1 MTQGTGAP
9 NGAAPRPGA
18 EVVPLA
24 PDAQAQQCMLP
35 SSAPVVPYDSGVR
48 GAAPAAPAAP
58 EESRRSVW
66 GMWALG
72 VAALSLVLAFIPVPV
87 LNIALTVSI
96 AAVAFVLAIVALWQK
111 RRSKALAIAALVTL
125 FVAGL
130 ASVVM
135 TFVYL
140 SAIGSAIA
148 GAQ

>member
-35 SSAPVVPYDSGVR
+35 SSAPVVPYDSGV
-48 GAAPAAPAAP
+48 GGAAPAAP

-87 LNIALTVSI
+87 LNIALAVSI

-140 SAIGSAIA
+140 SVIGSAIA

>member
-1 MTQGTGAP
+1 MTQGTGAA

-35 SSAPVVPYDSGVR
+35 SNAPVVPYDSSAR
-48 GAAPAAPAAP
+48 GEVPAAPA
-58 EESRRSVW
+58 ESRRSVW
-66 GMWALG
+66 GRWALG

-87 LNIALTVSI
+87 LNIALAVSI

-111 RRSKALAIAALVTL
+111 RRSKVLAIIALVTL
-125 FVAGL
+125 FVAVL

-140 SAIGSAIA
+140 SFIGTAIA

>member
-9 NGAAPRPGA
+9 HGASPRPGA

-35 SSAPVVPYDSGVR
+35 SSAPVAPYDSSAR
-48 GAAPAAPAAP
+48 GEAPDAPA
-58 EESRRSVW
+58 ESRRSLW
-66 GMWALG
+66 GAWALG

-87 LNIALTVSI
+87 LNIALALSV
-96 AAVAFVLAIVALWQK
+96 AAVAFVLSIVALWQK
-111 RRSKALAIAALVTL
+111 RRSKVLAIVALVTL
-125 FVAGL
+125 FVAVL

-140 SAIGSAIA
+140 SFIGSAIA

>member
-48 GAAPAAPAAP
+48 GAPPAAP

-87 LNIALTVSI
+87 LNIALAVSI

-140 SAIGSAIA
+140 SVIGSAIA

>member
-24 PDAQAQQCMLP
+24 PDAQAQQCLLP

-48 GAAPAAPAAP
+48 GAAPAAP

-87 LNIALTVSI
+87 LNIALAVSI

-140 SAIGSAIA
+140 SVIGSAIA

>member
-9 NGAAPRPGA
+9 NGAAPRAGA

-24 PDAQAQQCMLP
+24 PDAQAQQCLLP
-35 SSAPVVPYDSGVR
+35 SSAPMAPYDASIR
-48 GAAPAAPAAP
+48 GEAGTPP
-58 EESRRSVW
+58 ELSRRSLW
-66 GMWALG
+66 GRWALG

-87 LNIALTVSI
+87 LNIALALSI

-111 RRSKALAIAALVTL
+111 RRSKVLAIIALVTL
-125 FVAGL
+125 FVAVL

-140 SAIGSAIA
+140 SFIGSAIA

>member
-9 NGAAPRPGA
+9 NEAAPRPGA

-35 SSAPVVPYDSGVR
+35 PSAPVTPYDANAR
-48 GAAPAAPAAP
+48 GDRPADVP
-58 EESRRSVW
+58 ESRRSVW

-72 VAALSLVLAFIPVPV
+72 VAVLSLVLAFIPVPV
-87 LNIALTVSI
+87 LNIALALSI
-96 AAVAFVLAIVALWQK
+96 AAVAFVLSIVALWQK
-111 RRSKALAIAALVTL
+111 RRSKALAITALVTL
-125 FVAGL
+125 FVAVL

-140 SAIGSAIA
+140 SFIGSAIA

>member
-24 PDAQAQQCMLP
+24 PDAHAQQCMLP

-48 GAAPAAPAAP
+48 GAAAAAP

-87 LNIALTVSI
+87 LNIALAVSI

-140 SAIGSAIA
+140 SVIGSAIA

>member
-18 EVVPLA
+18 EVAPLA
-24 PDAQAQQCMLP
+24 PDVQAQQCLLP
-35 SSAPVVPYDSGVR
+35 SSAPVAPYDSSVR
-48 GAAPAAPAAP
+48 GEAPAAPAEP
-58 EESRRSVW
+58 RRNIW

-87 LNIALTVSI
+87 LNIALALSV
-96 AAVAFVLAIVALWQK
+96 AAVGCVLAVIALWQK
-111 RRSKALAIAALVTL
+111 RRSKALGIIALVTL
-125 FVAGL
+125 FVGVL

-140 SAIGSAIA
+140 SVISSSIA
-148 GAQ
+148 NL